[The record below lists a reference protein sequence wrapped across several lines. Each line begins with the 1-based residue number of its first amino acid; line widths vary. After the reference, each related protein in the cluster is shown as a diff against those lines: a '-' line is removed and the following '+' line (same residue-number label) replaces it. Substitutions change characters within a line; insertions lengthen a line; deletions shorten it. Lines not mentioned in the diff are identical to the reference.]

1 MYSRFDIVWPDTISS
16 SDHPAGVDALSY
28 GLATLVMGEDV
39 FHEQPNQNHSGPCPH
54 CGCNEKHQSPGVLPI
69 DAVSRRVRRGNYYA
83 QYTRKFSVGNGP
95 SVWVQEYSVT
105 KETGKMLGTLVALAV
120 ARMVNLE
127 SFTWDMP
134 TGVLRDVWIALA
146 SLADR
151 PGRECRLEKVWVRWH
166 DNSDHLRSVAATPSA
181 SSLALPVHSGQA
193 SVNTSSLYQRYGH
206 VEYPNLSLLPP
217 LKSLS
222 VLDIDEPSYL
232 DEMRVLVHRSWD
244 RLKELRIGISEK
256 AYKADWLKPMGDD
269 WSSQQNPSTSRI
281 FGWPR
286 SGGVLGILSRKS
298 NDLHASPV
306 AGEASLKVEE
316 APLDN
321 GNTHEGQTA
330 QQVSAEALSE
340 PDTSSE
346 AQVPTDKVSGVVDAG
361 DSADAA
367 PTDLPA
373 DKPETKS
380 PSQPSVRSLGSSRSI
395 SRGEGGRRRLKLQTL
410 ELERVHLSIPVMLR
424 ALDWTRIAHLTI
436 LRCEDHEKLWKN
448 LRRHYTPSSAQR
460 PAGKSAGVNKGKGKS
475 STGEFPLK
483 IKHLH
488 TDTVSHS
495 LISFIKDTLAPNT
508 LETLIFKEAPLYE
521 STVNV
526 DAIYRNVIRKHR
538 LSLRKLLVD
547 SSERSTTTVPEIH
560 VTNWRRWMFTRE
572 IISFITSGRM
582 PQLRELGM
590 VMHSNDWVR
599 ALIALI
605 VMFALTQAALFPPT
619 TAIHSSASCSVYS
632 TYEPSNPPKSERAGS
647 ANSRHR
653 EYPTRSRDQLHRN
666 PIKML

>member
-28 GLATLVMGEDV
+28 GLATLVMGEGV
-39 FHEQPNQNHSGPCPH
+39 FHEQPNQDNSGSCPH
-54 CGCNEKHQSPGVLPI
+54 CGCNEKHPSSSVLPI
-69 DAVSRRVRRGNYYA
+69 GAVNRRVRRGNYYA

-127 SFTWDMP
+127 SFIWDMP

-166 DNSDHLRSVAATPSA
+166 DNSDHLRSVPVTPSA
-181 SSLALPVHSGQA
+181 SSLALPVHPVQPPA
-193 SVNTSSLYQRYGH
+193 NTSSLFQRYSH

-232 DEMRVLVHRSWD
+232 DEMRILVDRSWS
-244 RLKELRIGISEK
+244 RLKELRIGISQK

-269 WSSQQNPSTSRI
+269 WSSQQNPSTSTL

-298 NDLHASPV
+298 NDIHASPV
-306 AGEASLKVEE
+306 AGEASLRVEE
-316 APLDN
+316 ALQDN

-346 AQVPTDKVSGVVDAG
+346 AQVPADKVSDAVDTG
-361 DSADAA
+361 DSAGAA
-367 PTDLPA
+367 QTDLPA

-380 PSQPSVRSLGSSRSI
+380 PQQPSIRSFGSSRST
-395 SRGEGGRRRLKLQTL
+395 SGGEGGRRRLKLETL
-410 ELERVHLSIPVMLR
+410 ELERVYLSIPVMLQ
-424 ALDWTRIAHLTI
+424 ALDWTRVTHLTI
-436 LRCEDHEKLWKN
+436 LRCEDHEKLWRS
-448 LRRHYTPSSAQR
+448 LRRHYTPSSTQR
-460 PAGKSAGVNKGKGKS
+460 PAGKPGGVNKGWKVKG

-508 LETLIFKEAPLYE
+508 LENLVLQEAPLYE
-521 STVNV
+521 STVNI
-526 DAIYRNVIRKHR
+526 DAIYRNVVRKHR

-547 SSERSTTTVPEIH
+547 SSDRSMTAVPEIH
-560 VTNWRRWMFTRE
+560 VTHWRKWMFTRE

-599 ALIALI
+599 PLILLI
-605 VMFALTQAALFPPT
+605 VILALTRGSTF
-619 TAIHSSASCSVYS
+619 SSNDCRTSLNSVLC
-632 TYEPSNPPKSERAGS
+632 TF
-647 ANSRHR
+647 H
-653 EYPTRSRDQLHRN
+653 T
-666 PIKML
+666 